1 MRRTAGSLMML
12 SLLALAGCQTD
23 SRQQALAITQSQVA
37 LRQMQSR
44 AFDTADQTKVQRSV
58 IATLQDLGFV
68 IDQADSVIGT
78 ISGTKLSGFLLKMSV
93 SVRPRNALQTLVRAN
108 ATFNQRAI
116 EEPEPYQ
123 QFFVAL
129 SRSLFLA
136 DQQVD

>member
-1 MRRTAGSLMML
+1 MML

-23 SRQQALAITQSQVA
+23 SRQQARAITQSQVA

-44 AFDTADQTKVQRSV
+44 AFFTADQTKVQRSV

-68 IDQADSVIGT
+68 IDRADSVIGT
-78 ISGTKLSGFLLKMSV
+78 ISGTKLSGFLLKVSV

>member
-44 AFDTADQTKVQRSV
+44 AFFTADQTKVQRSV

-68 IDQADSVIGT
+68 IDRADSVIGT
-78 ISGTKLSGFLLKMSV
+78 ISGTKLSGFLLKVSV